1 MFVGVKNY
9 IVLGGFL
16 CGVCMFRLNR
26 EQRRLLERMGL
37 NFKPLDGVQ
46 EVQLKMQGKTIVI
59 RSPEVQVIEI
69 KGGSRIYYVSG
80 IEEEVAAAQQEAP
93 EISQEDVELVVL
105 KTGASPEEARKALI
119 EAGGDIARA
128 ILLLSQKKA

>member
-1 MFVGVKNY
+1 
-9 IVLGGFL
+9 
-16 CGVCMFRLNR
+16 MFRLNR

-46 EVQLKMQGKTIVI
+46 EVQFKMQGKTIVI

-80 IEEEVAAAQQEAP
+80 IEEEVAAAQQEVP

-105 KTGASPEEARKALI
+105 KTGASQEEARKALI

-128 ILLLSQKKA
+128 ILLVSQKKA

>member
-16 CGVCMFRLNR
+16 CGVRMFRLNR

-105 KTGASPEEARKALI
+105 KTGASQEEARKALI

>member
-1 MFVGVKNY
+1 
-9 IVLGGFL
+9 
-16 CGVCMFRLNR
+16 MFRLNR

-80 IEEEVAAAQQEAP
+80 IEEEVVAAQQEAP
-93 EISQEDVELVVL
+93 EISQEDIELVVL
-105 KTGASPEEARKALI
+105 KTGASQEEARKALI